1 MRGGGD
7 VPGPSRATPPVGLFC
22 PYDFLPVPRSKENG
36 RAESL
41 ADVAYARL
49 RGAIDS
55 GRFGAGDRMRE
66 ADLASWLG
74 ISRTPV
80 RDALKRLENDGLV
93 AAAPRR
99 GLVISQ
105 LEQQQVSELYAV
117 RDVLEGLAGRL
128 AAQHASIA
136 EIGAMRDLLE
146 RQARTHDDDYA
157 ALARLN
163 RLFHDVIY
171 RATHNRYLINTLD
184 GFESSLAL
192 LTGTTYVAPGR
203 STSALK
209 EHGELVDAIEA
220 RNRELAEEVARRHVR
235 AAERIRLQLISGALD
250 STPHAQTAGARK
262 PAARSGSRRRG

>member
-1 MRGGGD
+1 M
-7 VPGPSRATPPVGLFC
+7 
-22 PYDFLPVPRSKENG
+22 PRSKDNG

-49 RGAIDS
+49 RGAIEG
-55 GRFGAGDRMRE
+55 GRFRAGDRMRE

-74 ISRTPV
+74 ISRTPI
-80 RDALKRLENDGLV
+80 RDALKRLESEGMV

-128 AAQHASIA
+128 AAQHASTA

-146 RQARTHDDDYA
+146 RQGRTHDDDYA

-192 LTGTTYVAPGR
+192 LSGTTYVAPGR
-203 STSALK
+203 PKTALK
-209 EHGELVDAIEA
+209 EHGDLVSAIEA
-220 RNRELAEEVARRHVR
+220 RNRDLAEEVASKHVR

-250 STPHAQTAGARK
+250 AP
-262 PAARSGSRRRG
+262 PAAERSRPRERAAGKQSRRR

>member
-1 MRGGGD
+1 MPSNKDGG
-7 VPGPSRATPPVGLFC
+7 
-22 PYDFLPVPRSKENG
+22 RS
-36 RAESL
+36 ESL

-49 RGAIDS
+49 RGAIEG
-55 GRFGAGDRMRE
+55 GRYRAGDRMRE

-80 RDALKRLENDGLV
+80 RDALKRLESEGLV

-99 GLVISQ
+99 GLIISQ

-128 AAQHASIA
+128 AAQHASVA

-146 RQARTHDDDYA
+146 RQARAHAEDYA

-171 RATHNRYLINTLD
+171 RATHNRYLISTLD
-184 GFESSLAL
+184 GFEGSLAL
-192 LTGTTYVAPGR
+192 LSGTTYVAPGR
-203 STSALK
+203 AKTALK
-209 EHGELVDAIEA
+209 EHGELVDAIEG
-220 RNRELAEEVARRHVR
+220 RENNLAEEVARRHVR

-250 STPHAQTAGARK
+250 AGSADHGTSSREVPTAK
-262 PAARSGSRRRG
+262 QRRRR

>member
-1 MRGGGD
+1 
-7 VPGPSRATPPVGLFC
+7 
-22 PYDFLPVPRSKENG
+22 VPRSENG
-36 RAESL
+36 RDHSL
-41 ADVAYARL
+41 AEIAYAKL
-49 RGAIDS
+49 RGAIDA
-55 GRFGAGDRMRE
+55 GRFRAGDRMRE

-80 RDALKRLENDGLV
+80 RDALKRLESDGLV
-93 AAAPRR
+93 SAAPRR
-99 GLVISQ
+99 GLVVAQ

-128 AAQHASIA
+128 AAQHASSA

-146 RQARTHDDDYA
+146 RQARTHSDDSA

-163 RLFHDVIY
+163 RLFHEVIY

-192 LTGTTYVAPGR
+192 LPGTTYVAPGR
-203 STSALK
+203 PSEALK
-209 EHGELVDAIEA
+209 QHGELVDAIEA
-220 RNRELAEEVARRHVR
+220 HDRERAEEVARRHVR

-250 STPHAQTAGARK
+250 PSAPVASPRARR
-262 PAARSGSRRRG
+262 AAAKGNRRRS

>member
-1 MRGGGD
+1 M
-7 VPGPSRATPPVGLFC
+7 
-22 PYDFLPVPRSKENG
+22 PRSKNND
-36 RAESL
+36 RSESL
-41 ADVAYARL
+41 ADVAYTRL
-49 RGAIDS
+49 RGAIEG
-55 GRFGAGDRMRE
+55 GRFRPGDRMRE

-80 RDALKRLENDGLV
+80 RDALKRLEADGMV

-117 RDVLEGLAGRL
+117 RDVMEGLAGRL
-128 AAQHASIA
+128 AAQHASTA
-136 EIGAMRDLLE
+136 EIGAMRDLLD
-146 RQARTHDDDYA
+146 RQARTHDEDYA

-171 RATHNRYLINTLD
+171 RATHNRYLISTLD

-203 STSALK
+203 ATTALA
-209 EHGELVDAIEA
+209 EHGDLVSAIEA
-220 RNRELAEEVARRHVR
+220 HDRDRAEEVARKHVR

-250 STPHAQTAGARK
+250 APPRVEPSPAKSRAGRTKPHAR
-262 PAARSGSRRRG
+262 

>member
-1 MRGGGD
+1 M
-7 VPGPSRATPPVGLFC
+7 
-22 PYDFLPVPRSKENG
+22 PRSKDNG

-49 RGAIDS
+49 RGAIAG
-55 GRFGAGDRMRE
+55 GRFRAGDRMRE

-74 ISRTPV
+74 ISRTPI
-80 RDALKRLENDGLV
+80 RDALKRLETDGMV

-128 AAQHASIA
+128 AAQHASTA

-192 LTGTTYVAPGR
+192 LSGTTYVAPGR
-203 STSALK
+203 PKSALK
-209 EHGELVDAIEA
+209 EHGDLVNAIEA
-220 RNRELAEEVARRHVR
+220 HDRTLAQEVASKHVR

-250 STPHAQTAGARK
+250 SPAQPGASQRRERATGK
-262 PAARSGSRRRG
+262 RSRRR